1 MSSELKNKKSG
12 CIWGIIS
19 LLIIPFLLFSWSLF
33 SEITLLIALTW
44 ENESV
49 ADAVEPIVEDLLLL
63 SEELVSLGNPGLLNS
78 VPNFERVCKL

>member
-1 MSSELKNKKSG
+1 MG
-12 CIWGIIS
+12 C
-19 LLIIPFLLFSWSLF
+19 PFLLFSWSLF

-49 ADAVEPIVEDLLLL
+49 ADAVDPIVEDLLLL

-78 VPNFERVCKL
+78 VPIFERV